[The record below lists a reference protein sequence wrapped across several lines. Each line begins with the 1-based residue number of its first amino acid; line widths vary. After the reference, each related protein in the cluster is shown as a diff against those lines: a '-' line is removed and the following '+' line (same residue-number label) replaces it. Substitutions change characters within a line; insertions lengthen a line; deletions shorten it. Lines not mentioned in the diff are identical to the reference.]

1 MFFVNLT
8 LRHVYRDPSVL
19 TRFLARK
26 VNPEL
31 GLDPVLMDAVDMDW
45 HKAMAERLDR
55 AGLTC
60 SLHLPFFDLQPGS
73 ADSLLLEAT
82 RERLRRAMAVAKIYK
97 PRHLVGHA
105 RYDHLLYMLTYPLW
119 KERSIE
125 TWRRTL
131 DAWPDHPPLYLENTA
146 EPDPG
151 TVTEL
156 VETLAADHGL
166 RVGLC
171 LDFGHW
177 YSFAGGKRENNLETW
192 LDAAA
197 NSLRHVHLHDNDGS
211 FDQHLGLGAGT
222 LPWTDVFDGL
232 EKRGLAPTVTF
243 EPHGEEAFVRS
254 MAFVRDRS
262 DWFDPLGVTWEAGG
276 KS

>member
-8 LRHVYRDPSVL
+8 LRHAYRDPAVL

-45 HKAMAERLDR
+45 HKTMAERLER
-55 AGLTC
+55 EGLTC

-82 RERLRRAMAVAKIYK
+82 RERLRRAMQVAKIYR
-97 PRHLVGHA
+97 PRHLVAHA

-119 KERSIE
+119 KERSLE
-125 TWRRTL
+125 TWKRTL
-131 DAWPDHPPLYLENTA
+131 DVWPDHPPLYLENTA
-146 EPDPG
+146 EPDPA

-156 VETLAADHGL
+156 VETLAVDHGMA
-166 RVGLC
+166 VGLC

-177 YSFAGGKRENNLETW
+177 YSFAKGKEENNLDAW
-192 LDAAA
+192 LDAAQ
-197 NSLRHVHLHDNDGS
+197 SCLSHVHLHDNDGS

-222 LPWTDVFDGL
+222 IPWEDVFEGL
-232 EKRGLAPTVTF
+232 EKRNLTPTVTF

-254 MAFVRDRS
+254 MAFVLDRA
-262 DWFDPLGVTWEAGG
+262 DWFDPLGVTWEAHA
-276 KS
+276 KR